1 MRIGHF
7 KLLSTR
13 SQAGR
18 RFHGLA
24 TMAWTVAVVTC
35 IGSVGACAAP
45 DDSAADSRAAD
56 PGAPST
62 AAAVEVSPDRLFS
75 REALRGEGCP
85 MMSRADVGDV
95 VGIDASSITTNPGM
109 DCLYSWEGGAA
120 VLSSIRVHRS
130 AKGAARVYADAT
142 QDLSTAE
149 MQAGIDELKSHLADE
164 VAGGGMRD
172 DQAAVAG
179 DLVDSR
185 AGSTVS
191 NVQVQGIGDRAS
203 HDGNRIKVL
212 VGNAI
217 FDLAVDS
224 GDDFDPELSRR
235 LAQRVIRNMEAR

>member
-1 MRIGHF
+1 MNKPAPIILTP
-7 KLLSTR
+7 LL
-13 SQAGR
+13 
-18 RFHGLA
+18 GLLLL
-24 TMAWTVAVVTC
+24 
-35 IGSVGACAAP
+35 ACAAP
-45 DDSAADSRAAD
+45 DDTAAESRAAGSD
-56 PGAPST
+56 ADS
-62 AAAVEVSPDRLFS
+62 AATAVEVAPGRLFS

-85 MMSRADVGDV
+85 MMSREDVGDV
-95 VGIDASSITTNPGM
+95 VGVAASSITANRGM

-120 VLSSIRVHRS
+120 VLSYIRVHRS

-142 QDLSTAE
+142 QDLSAAE

-164 VAGGGMRD
+164 VAAGGMRD

-191 NVQVQGIGDRAS
+191 NVQVQGVGDRAS

-217 FDLAVDS
+217 FDLAVDT